1 MSLATAANW
10 GFNLLVAATFLTIVQ
25 KLGKPGAFWLYAVL
39 TVLAAIFCW
48 LFIPETKGHTLES
61 IEEHLKS
68 GKPLKKLGV

>member
-25 KLGKPGAFWLYAVL
+25 KLGKTGAFWLYAGL

-48 LFIPETKGHTLES
+48 LFIPETKGHTLEN
-61 IEEHLKS
+61 IEQHLKS
-68 GKPLKKLGV
+68 GKSLKKLGA